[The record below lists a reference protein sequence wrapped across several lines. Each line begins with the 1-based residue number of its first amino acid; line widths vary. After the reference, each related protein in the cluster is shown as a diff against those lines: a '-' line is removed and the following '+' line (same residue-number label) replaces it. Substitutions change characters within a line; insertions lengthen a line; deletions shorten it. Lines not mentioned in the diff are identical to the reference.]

1 MEFPENGMTLLIKT
15 FTQSRGAIQLL
26 HSSLPPSPS
35 SPLPPPP
42 LPPLPPPGRYFP
54 FQPSY
59 WCDCLPHYTR
69 RVEEVQ
75 RRALSPPDVQGDSN
89 SSEDSTEATA
99 LLQTREVKGIIQTYV
114 TYNIMNTGLRY

>member
-15 FTQSRGAIQLL
+15 FTQLRGAIQLP
-26 HSSLPPSPS
+26 SL
-35 SPLPPPP
+35 LPPP
-42 LPPLPPPGRYFP
+42 LPLLPPPSPPSPPSPPGRYFP